1 MVFQDISKVM
11 MGQLSAEEFV
21 APLSASIMFFI
32 ITMGVGWSLRALNK
46 MLTPEPIKTHVAN
59 FLATLEMC
67 AYFFENNFI
76 YKNFGSI
83 WLFIAV
89 VIECFIAN
97 RTFFGASE
105 NPCHAFTQML
115 ENKISATSAIVSIV
129 VQALAGVASYRF
141 ARMVWSLDMVPD
153 HRDRYMETVCASD
166 LNVAF
171 LIGFGIELGATLIDT
186 WMGRQTLMKM
196 SMVDE
201 LIKLSVG
208 SLMIVLGI
216 NMTGMYFNP
225 AMASGHTF
233 GCHGTEV
240 WEHLFVYWAGPF
252 LGCYVATVIDQ
263 MVHIDVVQAEKESK
277 KKAS

>member
-153 HRDRYMETVCASD
+153 HRDR
-166 LNVAF
+166 
-171 LIGFGIELGATLIDT
+171 
-186 WMGRQTLMKM
+186 
-196 SMVDE
+196 
-201 LIKLSVG
+201 
-208 SLMIVLGI
+208 
-216 NMTGMYFNP
+216 
-225 AMASGHTF
+225 
-233 GCHGTEV
+233 
-240 WEHLFVYWAGPF
+240 
-252 LGCYVATVIDQ
+252 
-263 MVHIDVVQAEKESK
+263 
-277 KKAS
+277 